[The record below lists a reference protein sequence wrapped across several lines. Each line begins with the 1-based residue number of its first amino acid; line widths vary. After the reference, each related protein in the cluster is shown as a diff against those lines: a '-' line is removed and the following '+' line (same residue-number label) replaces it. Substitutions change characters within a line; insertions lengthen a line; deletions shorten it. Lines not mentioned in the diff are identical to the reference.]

1 MINWL
6 TFIIV
11 TAGFAAPV
19 ALATHFTMV
28 MVSRRSYMT
37 IAWGSAIATAAIA
50 VCIWLDGTLTNPT
63 APPELYLGLAA
74 AFVIVTSVFFGRLV
88 GLMEAEQRA
97 KDGLPII
104 PG

>member
-6 TFIIV
+6 MFVIV

-19 ALATHFTMV
+19 ALATHLTTV

-37 IAWGSAIATAAIA
+37 IAWGSALATAAIA
-50 VCIWLDGTLTNPT
+50 VCIWLDGTLNNPT
-63 APPELYLGLAA
+63 ALTELYQGLAA
-74 AFVIVTSVFFGRLV
+74 AFGILTSVISGRLID
-88 GLMEAEQRA
+88 LMEGEQRA

>member
-1 MINWL
+1 MISWL
-6 TFIIV
+6 MFIIV

-19 ALATHFTMV
+19 ALATHLTTV

-50 VCIWLDGTLTNPT
+50 VCIWLEGTPNSPT
-63 APPELYLGLAA
+63 ALTEFYQGLAA
-74 AFVIVTSVFFGRLV
+74 AFVIVTSLFSGRLI